1 MSIIKSEFNVLKE
14 SGEYDTYFPKTSA
27 DVVMFDDNIS
37 LLDKINKKTLLWRG
51 SHYMNKGDVIILPKL
66 LSDCMNGIKLVF
78 SDYDPGM
85 ENKIGNNYNWYE
97 QFVGK
102 DGSFINS
109 GNYLVEVP
117 TGEDGGSTTK
127 ALYIKN
133 DRIEGCS
140 SRNVKD
146 WNDVVLREIWE
157 V

>member
-1 MSIIKSEFNVLKE
+1 MQKGTYRVDNGDGTYTDIAFETVAEQVFLKD
-14 SGEYDTYFPKTSA
+14 GIDLQTH
-27 DVVMFDDNIS
+27 
-37 LLDKINKKTLLWRG
+37 LDKKALLWRG
-51 SHYMNKGDVIILPKL
+51 SHYMNKGDVIILPKQ

-85 ENKIGNNYNWYE
+85 ANHTGNNYNWYE
-97 QFVGK
+97 KFVGK

-109 GNYLVEVP
+109 GNYLIEIP

-127 ALYIKN
+127 ALYVKN

-140 SRNVKD
+140 SKNVSD